1 LAAEILVK
9 LRYNGI
15 FCRQTREYVM
25 KRAPPTLDA
34 KNYSIL
40 REVQRNANL
49 TNAEL
54 AARVRL
60 SPSPCLTR
68 VRELEE
74 QGVITGY
81 VALLDA
87 PKVGLHVNV
96 FIQVSLEKQVESAL
110 ENFETAMNR
119 YPEVMECYLMTG
131 DSDYLIRVVVE
142 DVQALQR
149 FIVQDLGKIPGVAK
163 TRSSFTLKQVK
174 YSTALPLPAGRPEG

>member
-1 LAAEILVK
+1 
-9 LRYNGI
+9 
-15 FCRQTREYVM
+15 M
-25 KRAPPTLDA
+25 KRAPLTLDA

-54 AARVRL
+54 AERVRL
-60 SPSPCLTR
+60 SPSPCLAR
-68 VRELEE
+68 VRALEE
-74 QGVITGY
+74 QRVITGY
-81 VALLDA
+81 VALVDA
-87 PKVGLHVNV
+87 PKVGLDVNV

-110 ENFETAMNR
+110 ENFEMAMNR
-119 YPEVMECYLMTG
+119 CSEVMECYLMTG

-149 FIVQDLGKIPGVAK
+149 FIVQNLTKIPGVAK

-174 YSTALPLPAGRPEG
+174 YTTALPLQAGSRRAEDRVP

>member
-1 LAAEILVK
+1 
-9 LRYNGI
+9 
-15 FCRQTREYVM
+15 M

-149 FIVQDLGKIPGVAK
+149 FIVQDLGENSRRRQNPIEFHSQTGQIQHGASAAGGTPGGLRHPPKAAAA
-163 TRSSFTLKQVK
+163 SLQPF
-174 YSTALPLPAGRPEG
+174 RPPCPT